1 MGRNKN
7 LSESLRYI
15 YEHFGVETFQNEKT
29 IYSVLSDL
37 IPKEKMEINWVVD
50 AINTGAIKPLIEAEK
65 QNLNREEQ
73 KKKSRNI
80 LEANEIGKFRIDYLL
95 NCFSYGLK
103 WTDKIISMEEIKAQ
117 EKKANSKT
125 NTTEKTVKKQT
136 IKKEENTIKNINQ
149 KQNVNQKKTATI
161 TKDKIQKLEYDL
173 DSIYQKVDNIVQ
185 FNRNSILQIKPL
197 NLFGN
202 GFISV
207 FIFIA
212 CVVMMAS
219 YLFVLKEGYIYKKM
233 LVLDIF
239 GVFYGICL
247 LKGTFKNL
255 KALKSQLTKKRIYNK
270 YVDLKGAIGFT
281 LKNVQSGSVLTMDG
295 YNSVQ
300 TLIKDYNMRF
310 NQLQNDIK
318 KITAAKKEENK
329 SIIEWSVLFIVIFII
344 SGIFEP
350 RLVYDHDTIF
360 HKVSRSVVELA
371 NDKLYDS
378 KTGCVQTDAANIRR
392 KPDTDSE
399 IIDVLEKYEK
409 MYLTGKSYTKDD
421 KVWYETSL
429 YNEKGWISSSVI
441 DVVPNRVIVT
451 ESAANIRTR
460 GNLNSDVA
468 AVVTKGDKFYT
479 TGRAIVRTERTWY
492 EIYLNGE
499 DGYWISSNVVQETE

>member
-65 QNLNREEQ
+65 QNLNREDQ

-80 LEANEIGKFRIDYLL
+80 LEANEIGKSRIDYLL

-136 IKKEENTIKNINQ
+136 IEKEENKKDTINIKKNINQ

-255 KALKSQLTKKRIYNK
+255 KALKSQLTK
-270 YVDLKGAIGFT
+270 
-281 LKNVQSGSVLTMDG
+281 
-295 YNSVQ
+295 
-300 TLIKDYNMRF
+300 
-310 NQLQNDIK
+310 
-318 KITAAKKEENK
+318 
-329 SIIEWSVLFIVIFII
+329 
-344 SGIFEP
+344 
-350 RLVYDHDTIF
+350 
-360 HKVSRSVVELA
+360 
-371 NDKLYDS
+371 
-378 KTGCVQTDAANIRR
+378 
-392 KPDTDSE
+392 
-399 IIDVLEKYEK
+399 
-409 MYLTGKSYTKDD
+409 
-421 KVWYETSL
+421 
-429 YNEKGWISSSVI
+429 
-441 DVVPNRVIVT
+441 
-451 ESAANIRTR
+451 
-460 GNLNSDVA
+460 
-468 AVVTKGDKFYT
+468 
-479 TGRAIVRTERTWY
+479 
-492 EIYLNGE
+492 
-499 DGYWISSNVVQETE
+499 